1 MTAEATRPLQGIRVL
16 LVEDHDDTREAMS
29 AHLTMSGA
37 LVLTAPTAIEALP
50 QVVMSDVVVTDLAM
64 SGRDGR
70 WLVDQVRTSAR
81 PVPVIAVTGYDE
93 DYDLTKAPFAR
104 VLTKPVDPETL
115 SAEILRVVA
124 RKSV

>member
-1 MTAEATRPLQGIRVL
+1 MSSPLQGIRIL
-16 LVEDHDDTREAMS
+16 LVEDHDDTREAMRE
-29 AHLTMSGA
+29 HLTMSGA
-37 LVLTAPTAIEALP
+37 LVLTAQTAIEALP

-81 PVPVIAVTGYDE
+81 PVPVIAVAGYDE
-93 DYDLTKAPFAR
+93 DYDLSRAPFAR
-104 VLTKPVDPETL
+104 VLTKPVYPDTL
-115 SAEILRVVA
+115 STEILRVVG

>member
-1 MTAEATRPLQGIRVL
+1 MSSPLQGIRIL
-16 LVEDHDDTREAMS
+16 LVEDHDDTREAMRE
-29 AHLTMSGA
+29 HLTMSGA
-37 LVLTAPTAIEALP
+37 LVLTAQTAIEALP

-93 DYDLTKAPFAR
+93 DYDLSKAPFAR
-104 VLTKPVDPETL
+104 VLTKPVDPDNL
-115 SAEILRVVA
+115 SAEILRVVE